1 MITPTHTRLI
11 KRVRTRLQDQ
21 TYDGTS
27 DSAVIQMPFKVT
39 KQGDDTLV
47 NLAATEFW
55 PCPTFYDPGYT
66 YHFVTLRMKSG
77 ETMQLLV
84 VAKKVAIALQGP
96 ALGFL
101 KQSRSGVYGFKSDN
115 VFVWAMPPV
124 KNAGR
129 KLAKTVYQ
137 RSATGFSAGVWA
149 YFATDYMAALIIS
162 SENFEDVRDIFA
174 TEVLKVID
182 PHEHTRRMRRQKL
195 NHGGTPIRLSGELR
209 ITQRM
214 TGPALDI
221 MARKLRVS
229 GNAPPGKYAL
239 FGMQNGLKEDINAGT
254 GDTLDTDKFLFS
266 LACRKEHIVPEPRYS
281 KGKSPRLC
289 KEPKVVEKLLNV
301 FDEEDVSE

>member
-1 MITPTHTRLI
+1 MRVCGWVAGGFG
-11 KRVRTRLQDQ
+11 KRGGGESLKFTGQWRRKQ
-21 TYDGTS
+21 
-27 DSAVIQMPFKVT
+27 KV
-39 KQGDDTLV
+39 
-47 NLAATEFW
+47 
-55 PCPTFYDPGYT
+55 
-66 YHFVTLRMKSG
+66 
-77 ETMQLLV
+77 
-84 VAKKVAIALQGP
+84 
-96 ALGFL
+96 
-101 KQSRSGVYGFKSDN
+101 
-115 VFVWAMPPV
+115 
-124 KNAGR
+124 
-129 KLAKTVYQ
+129 
-137 RSATGFSAGVWA
+137 
-149 YFATDYMAALIIS
+149 
-162 SENFEDVRDIFA
+162 
-174 TEVLKVID
+174 
-182 PHEHTRRMRRQKL
+182 